1 MRSFSRYCLLDGVD
15 VDLIV
20 QDPRLVE
27 STLMGYTCFLVEV
40 RGVQVRTALQYCADV
55 RSLYRKRTG
64 RALGDT
70 MADLRDLGRR
80 LTALYPST
88 PRTRRPFLQQDF
100 AVLWRH
106 LTPGSVAHARLKAML
121 LLCFQTVSRFSDI
134 VRCDMS
140 DVSRLPSHTV
150 IRIRHHKTKSY
161 TGNRFTEKLLASPA
175 DPTAVHA
182 TVMSASLALDSYLH
196 LHPPPLH
203 RQDAPLF
210 RSANGSRW
218 SYDDAL
224 VSLRRL
230 LLQAGMNPQAYGLH
244 SPRIG
249 GATCALLDA
258 DGNELLVRTMGFW
271 LGDSVQRY
279 CRPTAKRILAI
290 QRRMIERTHTA
301 IE

>member
-15 VDLIV
+15 VDSIV

-27 STLMGYTCFLVEV
+27 STLMGYTLFLVEV

-64 RALGDT
+64 RVLGDT

-80 LTALYPST
+80 LTVLYPT
-88 PRTRRPFLQQDF
+88 QPRTRRPLLQQDF
-100 AVLWRH
+100 ARLWCH
-106 LTPGSVAHARLKAML
+106 TLPGSVTHARLKAML

-140 DVSRLPSHTV
+140 DVTRRPSHTV

-161 TGNRFTEKLLASPA
+161 TGNRFTEKLLAPPT
-175 DPTAVHA
+175 DPSTEHA

-196 LHPPPLH
+196 LHPPPPRCH
-203 RQDAPLF
+203 DAPLF
-210 RSANGSRW
+210 RSDSGSRW

-230 LLQAGMNPQAYGLH
+230 LLLAEMDPWAYGLH

-271 LGDSVQRY
+271 LGDSIQRY
-279 CRPTAKRILAI
+279 CRPTARRILAI
-290 QRRMIERTHTA
+290 QQRMIERTHTA
-301 IE
+301 ID